1 MSIII
6 TSPSRCPSW
15 MWVKCK
21 RWPKK
26 SKKAYISE
34 SKLCYAFSYIPP
46 KLYIEAQ
53 SLFLRFFS
61 DSIHFQLYM
70 DGSSCCGREGDADG
84 ALLANP
90 NFHSCFFQTS
100 LSLFLSSCLFLN
112 IPLFQDICFA
122 ILLESENLRCFFFI
136 SLQTK
141 NCSNCENLCLYSV
154 LNRMHAE

>member
-6 TSPSRCPSW
+6 TSPSRCPFW

-34 SKLCYAFSYIPP
+34 SKLCYAFSCIPP
-46 KLYIEAQ
+46 KLYIEAGCMIP
-53 SLFLRFFS
+53 FFFKYFS

-122 ILLESENLRCFFFI
+122 ILLESENLRCFFLYLASNKKLQQLWEFV
-136 SLQTK
+136 SLF
-141 NCSNCENLCLYSV
+141 SLE
-154 LNRMHAE
+154 